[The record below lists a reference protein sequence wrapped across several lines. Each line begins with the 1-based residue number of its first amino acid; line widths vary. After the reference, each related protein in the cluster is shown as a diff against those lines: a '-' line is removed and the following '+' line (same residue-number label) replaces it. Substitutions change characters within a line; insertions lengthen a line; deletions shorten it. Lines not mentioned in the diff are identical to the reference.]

1 MLSVDKIIL
10 KRDVNCMLL
19 KGIPVS
25 PGYAVSHILILDDIT
40 IDYSKKMID
49 HPEDEIK
56 RYHQAISKT
65 KGQLEAL
72 IQSTKKLTH
81 PESASILSSHL
92 ALLLDPEVTK
102 AVEHKIKQGSCNLI
116 YAIKAVAD
124 EYIKQ
129 FNEMQDLY
137 LKERVT
143 DLIDVTERVIK
154 NALNIALIDLSL
166 IDHEVI
172 LVAKDLKP
180 SQAAQMNKNF
190 VKGFV
195 TQQGGKTSHSA
206 IIAKLIGIPAVVGVK
221 NLFDHVIDGEE
232 IILDGTK
239 GELHLNFEPTLKETY
254 EHLINQ
260 IKSEK
265 QSLKSLIKQKTK
277 TKDGKDIELH
287 ANIGSNHDLPYV
299 IENDAEGI
307 GLFRT
312 ELLFMDRLSMPTEDE
327 QYEIYKDVL
336 STMYPKPVTIRT
348 IDIGGDKYL
357 PYLHQETET
366 NPFLGKR
373 AIRLCLDHV
382 EFFKVQL
389 RALFRASIH
398 GNLKIMFPMIATKDE
413 FLDAKDIV
421 LEVQEELIEKNIP
434 YHIVDLGVM
443 IEIPAAALTADDL
456 ANAVDFFSIG
466 TNDLIQYTFAADRN
480 HESLGYLYQPF
491 NPGLIKLISMVCEA
505 AKDHKIPVSVCGE
518 MASDLNAIPLLIG
531 LGVDHLSMSPESI
544 LKARQLIKKFDTYD
558 LGKLAKKA
566 VRANDQYEVIDM
578 IQLLLDE
585 YKK

>member
-1 MLSVDKIIL
+1 
-10 KRDVNCMLL
+10 MLL

-25 PGYAVSHILILDDIT
+25 PGYAIGSVLFLEETI
-40 IDYSKKMID
+40 IDYSKKIVD

-56 RYHQAISKT
+56 RYHQAIDKT
-65 KGQLEAL
+65 KSQLEAL

-92 ALLLDPEVTK
+92 AVLLDPEVKK
-102 AVEHKIKQGSCNLI
+102 AVEHKIVEESCNLI
-116 YAIKAVAD
+116 YAIKRVAD
-124 EYIKQ
+124 DYIKQ
-129 FNEMQDLY
+129 FNEIQDLY
-137 LKERVT
+137 LRERVT

-154 NALNIALIDLSL
+154 NALNIALVDLSL
-166 IDHEVI
+166 INHEVI

-180 SQAAQMNKNF
+180 SQAAQMNKKYI
-190 VKGFV
+190 KGFV
-195 TQQGGKTSHSA
+195 TQQGGKTSHST
-206 IIAKLIGIPAVVGVK
+206 IIAKLMGIPAIVGIK
-221 NLFDHVIDGEE
+221 NLFEHVINGEE

-239 GELHLNFEPTLKETY
+239 GEIHLNFDDSMKSSY
-254 EHLINQ
+254 QHLIDQ
-260 IKSEK
+260 TKSEK
-265 QSLKSLIKQKTK
+265 QSLKSFIKKKTV
-277 TKDGKDIELH
+277 TKDGKEIELH

-299 IENDAEGI
+299 MDNDAEGI

-312 ELLFMDRLSMPTEDE
+312 ELLFMDRLSMPSEDE
-327 QYEIYKDVL
+327 QFEVYKDVL
-336 STMYPKPVTIRT
+336 ETMYPKPVTIRT

-357 PYLHQETET
+357 PYLHQEAEA

-373 AIRLCLDHV
+373 AIRLCFDQV
-382 EFFKVQL
+382 DFFKVQL
-389 RALFRASIH
+389 RALLRASVH

-421 LEVQEELIEKNIP
+421 SEVQEELIEKNIP

-491 NPGLIKLISMVCEA
+491 SPSIIKLISMVCEA

-531 LGVDHLSMSPESI
+531 LGVDHLSMNPESI
-544 LKARQLIKKFDTYD
+544 LKARQLIKDFDSFD
-558 LGKLAKKA
+558 LSKLAKKA
-566 VRANDQYEVIDM
+566 LHAHDQQEVLDLV
-578 IQLLLDE
+578 QLLKDE

>member
-25 PGYAVSHILILDDIT
+25 PGYAVSHVLILDDIT

-102 AVEHKIKQGSCNLI
+102 AVEHKIKQESCNLI
-116 YAIKAVAD
+116 YAIKAVAE

-180 SQAAQMNKNF
+180 SQAAQMNKKF

-239 GELHLNFEPTLKETY
+239 GELHLNFENTLKETY

-277 TKDGKDIELH
+277 TKDGKEIELY

-299 IENDAEGI
+299 IDNDAEGI

-312 ELLFMDRLSMPTEDE
+312 ELLFMDRLSMPSEDE

-357 PYLHQETET
+357 PYLHQEKEA

-389 RALFRASIH
+389 RALLRASIH

-434 YHIVDLGVM
+434 YHIVELGVM

-491 NPGLIKLISMVCEA
+491 NPGLIKLINMVCEA
-505 AKDHKIPVSVCGE
+505 AKDHKISVSVCGE

-544 LKARQLIKKFDTYD
+544 LKARQLIKKFDSYD

>member
-1 MLSVDKIIL
+1 
-10 KRDVNCMLL
+10 MLL

-25 PGYAVSHILILDDIT
+25 PGYAISSVLFLEETI
-40 IDYSKKMID
+40 IDYSKKIID

-56 RYHQAISKT
+56 RYHQAIDKT
-65 KGQLEAL
+65 KNQLEAL
-72 IQSTKKLTH
+72 IQSTKNLTH

-92 ALLLDPEVTK
+92 AVLLDPEVKK
-102 AVEHKIKQGSCNLI
+102 AVEHKIIEESCNLI
-116 YAIKAVAD
+116 YAIKRVAD
-124 EYIKQ
+124 DYIKQ
-129 FNEMQDLY
+129 FNEIQDLY
-137 LKERVT
+137 LRERVT

-154 NALNIALIDLSL
+154 NALNIALVDLSL
-166 IDHEVI
+166 INHEVI

-180 SQAAQMNKNF
+180 SQAAQMNKKYI
-190 VKGFV
+190 KGFV

-206 IIAKLIGIPAVVGVK
+206 IIAKLMGIPAVVGIK
-221 NLFDHVIDGEE
+221 NIFEHVINGEE

-239 GELHLNFEPTLKETY
+239 GEIHLNFDHSMKSSY
-254 EHLINQ
+254 QHLIDQ

-265 QSLKSLIKQKTK
+265 QSLKSFIKKKTV
-277 TKDGKDIELH
+277 TKDGKEVELH

-299 IENDAEGI
+299 MDNDAEGV

-312 ELLFMDRLSMPTEDE
+312 ELLFMDRLSMPSEDE
-327 QYEIYKDVL
+327 QFEIYKDVL
-336 STMYPKPVTIRT
+336 ETMYPKPVTIRT

-357 PYLHQETET
+357 PYLHQEAEA

-373 AIRLCLDHV
+373 AIRLCFDQV
-382 EFFKVQL
+382 DFFKVQL
-389 RALFRASIH
+389 RALLRASVH

-421 LEVQEELIEKNIP
+421 SEVQEELIEKNIP

-456 ANAVDFFSIG
+456 AHAVDFFSIG

-491 NPGLIKLISMVCEA
+491 SPSIIKLISMVCEA

-531 LGVDHLSMSPESI
+531 LGVDHLSMNPESI
-544 LKARQLIKKFDTYD
+544 LKARQLIKDFDSFD
-558 LGKLAKKA
+558 LSKLAKKA
-566 VRANDQYEVIDM
+566 LRAHDQQEVLDFV
-578 IQLLLDE
+578 QLLRDE

>member
-102 AVEHKIKQGSCNLI
+102 AVEHKIKQESCNLI

-180 SQAAQMNKNF
+180 SQAAQMNKKY

-239 GELHLNFEPTLKETY
+239 GELHLNFENTLKETY

-277 TKDGKDIELH
+277 TKDGKEIELY

-299 IENDAEGI
+299 IDNDAEGI

-312 ELLFMDRLSMPTEDE
+312 ELLFMDRLSMPSEDE

-357 PYLHQETET
+357 PYLHQENEA

-389 RALFRASIH
+389 RALLRASIH

-413 FLDAKDIV
+413 FLDAKDIF

-434 YHIVDLGVM
+434 YHIVELGVM

-491 NPGLIKLISMVCEA
+491 NPGLIKLINMVCEA
-505 AKDHKIPVSVCGE
+505 AKDHKISVSVCGE

>member
-1 MLSVDKIIL
+1 MD
-10 KRDVNCMLL
+10 DMLL

-25 PGYAVSHILILDDIT
+25 PGYAIGKVIFLEDT
-40 IDYSKKMID
+40 VIDYSKKIID

-56 RYHQAISKT
+56 RYHQAIEKT
-65 KGQLEAL
+65 KDQIEAL
-72 IQSTKKLTH
+72 IQSTKKMTH
-81 PESASILSSHL
+81 PESASILASHL
-92 ALLLDPEVTK
+92 ALLLDPEVKK
-102 AVEHKIKQGSCNLI
+102 AVEHKIQEESCNLI
-116 YAIKAVAD
+116 YAIKRVAD

-129 FNEMQDLY
+129 FNEIQDMY

-166 IDHEVI
+166 INQEVI

-180 SQAAQMNKNF
+180 SQAAQMNKKYI
-190 VKGFV
+190 KGFV

-206 IIAKLIGIPAVVGVK
+206 IIAKLMGIPAIVGVK
-221 NLFDHVIDGEE
+221 TLFDHIIQGEE
-232 IILDGTK
+232 IILDGSK
-239 GELHLNFEPTLKETY
+239 GEIHLNFDSSLKQSY
-254 EHLINQ
+254 QHLIDQ
-260 IKSEK
+260 MISEK
-265 QSLKSLIKQKTK
+265 HRLKSLIKQKTY
-277 TKDGKDIELH
+277 TKDNKEIELH

-299 IENDAEGI
+299 LDNGAEGI

-312 ELLFMDRLSMPTEDE
+312 ELLFMDRLSMPSEDE

-336 STMYPKPVTIRT
+336 ETMYPKPVTIRT

-357 PYLHQETET
+357 PYLHQNSEA

-373 AIRLCLDHV
+373 AIRLCLDEV
-382 EFFKVQL
+382 DFFKVQL
-389 RALFRASIH
+389 RALLRASVH

-421 LEVQEELIEKNIP
+421 LEVQGELIEKNIP

-443 IEIPAAALTADDL
+443 VEIPSAALTADDL

-466 TNDLIQYTFAADRN
+466 TNDLIQYTMAADRN
-480 HESLGYLYQPF
+480 HEALGYLYQPF
-491 NPGLIKLISMVCEA
+491 NPSIIKLISMVCEA

-531 LGVDHLSMSPESI
+531 LGVDHLSMNPESI
-544 LKARQLIKKFDTYD
+544 LKARQLIKIYDTYD
-558 LGKLAKKA
+558 LGKLAKKTLKA
-566 VRANDQYEVIDM
+566 HDQYEVIDLVN
-578 IQLLLDE
+578 ILIEDS
-585 YKK
+585 KK

>member
-1 MLSVDKIIL
+1 
-10 KRDVNCMLL
+10 MLL

-25 PGYAVSHILILDDIT
+25 PGYAIGQVLFLEDT
-40 IDYSKKMID
+40 VIDYSKKIID

-56 RYHQAISKT
+56 RYHQAIDKT
-65 KGQLEAL
+65 KSQIEAL
-72 IQSTKKLTH
+72 IQSTKKMMH
-81 PESASILSSHL
+81 PESASILSAHL
-92 ALLLDPEVTK
+92 ALLLDPEVKK
-102 AVEHKIKQGSCNLI
+102 AVEQKIKDESCNLI
-116 YAIKAVAD
+116 YAIKKVAD
-124 EYIKQ
+124 DYIDQ
-129 FNEMQDLY
+129 FNEIQDLY

-154 NALNIALIDLSL
+154 NALNIALVDLSL
-166 IDHEVI
+166 ITHEVI
-172 LVAKDLKP
+172 LITKDLKP
-180 SQAAQMNKNF
+180 SQAAQMNKKYI
-190 VKGFV
+190 KGFV

-206 IIAKLIGIPAVVGVK
+206 IIAKLMGIPAVVGVK
-221 NLFDHVIDGEE
+221 NLFDHLIHGEK
-232 IILDGTK
+232 IILDGSK
-239 GELHLNFEPTLKETY
+239 GEIHLDYDDVTEDKFR
-254 EHLINQ
+254 HLIEQN
-260 IKSEK
+260 KSEK
-265 QSLKSLIKQKTK
+265 QSLKSFIKQKTK
-277 TKDGKDIELH
+277 TKDNIEIELH

-299 IENDAEGI
+299 MDNDAEGI

-336 STMYPKPVTIRT
+336 ETMYPKPVTIRT

-357 PYLHQETET
+357 PYLHQEKEA

-373 AIRLCLDHV
+373 AIRLCLENVD
-382 EFFKVQL
+382 FFKVQL
-389 RALFRASIH
+389 RALLRASVH

-443 IEIPAAALTADDL
+443 IEIPVAALTADDL

-466 TNDLIQYTFAADRN
+466 TNDLIQYTLAADRN

-491 NPGLIKLISMVCEA
+491 NPGIIKLIGMVCEA

-518 MASDLNAIPLLIG
+518 MASDLQAIPLLLG
-531 LGVDHLSMSPESI
+531 LGVNHLSMNPESI
-544 LKARQLIKKFDTYD
+544 LKARQLIKNFDSYD
-558 LGKLAKKA
+558 LNKLAKKA
-566 VRANDQYEVIDM
+566 IKANDQYEVIDM
-578 IQLLLDE
+578 IHALFDD

>member
-1 MLSVDKIIL
+1 
-10 KRDVNCMLL
+10 MLL

-25 PGYAVSHILILDDIT
+25 PGYAVSHVLILDDIT

-102 AVEHKIKQGSCNLI
+102 AVEHKIKQESCNLI

-180 SQAAQMNKNF
+180 SQAAQMNKKF

-239 GELHLNFEPTLKETY
+239 GELHLNFENTLKETY

-277 TKDGKDIELH
+277 TKDGKEIELY

-299 IENDAEGI
+299 IDNDAEGI

-312 ELLFMDRLSMPTEDE
+312 ELLFMDRLSMPSEDE

-357 PYLHQETET
+357 PYLHQENEA

-389 RALFRASIH
+389 RALLRASIH

-434 YHIVDLGVM
+434 YHIVELGVM

-491 NPGLIKLISMVCEA
+491 NPGLIKLINMVCEA
-505 AKDHKIPVSVCGE
+505 AKDHKISVSVCGE